1 MLCCFEL
8 ANDGLVFCYIIGIHK
23 GASCQHDIFQETRGG
38 HLVTTGL
45 GPFYDGAMHLL
56 LSPGDLLGLVAAVL
70 LAGLCGPKA
79 GRWTVIALPLAW
91 LIAGLIGLN
100 LPVGVDLPW
109 LSVVSLVI
117 LGGLV
122 AVNPTMPPAAVA
134 AMAASFGALHGLL
147 NGSAL
152 AAIGAGPLSIAGI
165 ATTVLV
171 IGLLCSAGVVSLK
184 AAWTRVAED
193 EYEGYVFRIGYL
205 GFSSYL
211 EDVVSEGGP

>member
-1 MLCCFEL
+1 MSVILSVLIVVSILSIVPSIAE
-8 ANDGLVFCYIIGIHK
+8 A
-23 GASCQHDIFQETRGG
+23 

-79 GRWTVIALPLAW
+79 GRWTGIALPLAW

-109 LSVVSLVI
+109 LSFVSLVT

-122 AVNPTMPPAAVA
+122 ALNPVLPPAVVAV
-134 AMAASFGALHGLL
+134 MAASFGTLHGLL
-147 NGSAL
+147 NGSTL
-152 AAIGAGPLSIAGI
+152 AAIGAGPLSITGI
-165 ATTVLV
+165 ATTVLIV
-171 IGLLCSAGVVSLK
+171 GLLCSAGVVSLK
-184 AAWTRVAED
+184 AAWTRVAVRVA
-193 EYEGYVFRIGYL
+193 GSWIAAVGMLMFGWIFRGT
-205 GFSSYL
+205 G
-211 EDVVSEGGP
+211 

>member
-1 MLCCFEL
+1 MSLML
-8 ANDGLVFCYIIGIHK
+8 AILVAVSIIAIVPSI
-23 GASCQHDIFQETRGG
+23 AEA

-79 GRWTVIALPLAW
+79 GRWIVIALPLAW

-122 AVNPTMPPAAVA
+122 AVNPAMTPAVVA

-184 AAWTRVAED
+184 AAWTRVAVRVA
-193 EYEGYVFRIGYL
+193 GSWIAAVGMLMFGWIFRGA
-205 GFSSYL
+205 G
-211 EDVVSEGGP
+211 